1 MRASLPRWAAVVLT
15 FAVVAATLASGA
27 RMARRQTIAFLDELP
42 ATVQAI
48 EDAAFRDGSAE
59 RRRSSGP
66 IHNLQRAATDLQAAI
81 NGVGTPA
88 SLLGRHV
95 AVAERFDVRNYLLS
109 AWQAAVGLTARLI
122 VIAVLTFVLLLGGDA
137 IRKKLDIAGPRFDRQ
152 ILTIDVIP
160 IIDRQIQRYFVAPLS
175 ITL

>member
-1 MRASLPRWAAVVLT
+1 TIHGLAPTVVFVASAVFVMREGAAFIAPILVSILLAYALEPLVGLFMRASLPRWAAVVLT

-109 AWQAAVGLTARLI
+109 
-122 VIAVLTFVLLLGGDA
+122 
-137 IRKKLDIAGPRFDRQ
+137 
-152 ILTIDVIP
+152 
-160 IIDRQIQRYFVAPLS
+160 
-175 ITL
+175 